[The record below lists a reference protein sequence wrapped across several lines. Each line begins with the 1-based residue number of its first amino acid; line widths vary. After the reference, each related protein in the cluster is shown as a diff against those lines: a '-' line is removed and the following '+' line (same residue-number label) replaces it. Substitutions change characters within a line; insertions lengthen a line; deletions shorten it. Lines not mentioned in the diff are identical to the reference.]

1 MVKQNSQELLKSTIA
16 TSRKIIRKVVEA
28 FPTPWREDPNAGSRV
43 ALGKWI
49 TTSLRHLLAITVLAE
64 EHDLSMVADIH
75 FRQMFEIM
83 LQVRYFVATKPS
95 ERDKLAE
102 RISAWGCLDYLE
114 KLASIKE
121 HDQVRK
127 GFQEMTE
134 QLSTYD
140 QNLISALQV
149 ERKKSKS
156 ANWFKSSFT
165 GLARDV
171 SRDGEDLAATY
182 QLISAGLHGAWDLTI
197 GVSSP
202 KPGELD
208 FRGYPDIATMQRW
221 AADLVDRAT
230 QIYVKTWND
239 IAIAVGAPQVEL
251 VLESNSKNV

>member
-1 MVKQNSQELLKSTIA
+1 MAEQNSQILLKSTIA
-16 TSRKIIRKVVEA
+16 TSRRIIGKVSDA
-28 FPTPWREDPNAGSRV
+28 FTKPWRENPDTGSRV

-49 TTSLRHLLAITVLAE
+49 TTSLRHLAAITILAE

-83 LQVRYFVATKPS
+83 LQVRCFMETKPL
-95 ERDKLAE
+95 EREKLAE

-121 HDQVRK
+121 YDQVRK

-140 QNLISALQV
+140 QNLISVLRV
-149 ERKKSKS
+149 ERKKSLH
-156 ANWFKSSFT
+156 WFKSSFT
-165 GLARDV
+165 ALARKV
-171 SRDGEDLAATY
+171 SRDEEDLAAAY
-182 QLISAGLHGAWDLTI
+182 QLISAGLHGVWDLTI

-208 FRGYPDIATMQRW
+208 FRGYPDRETMQRW

-239 IAIAVGAPQVEL
+239 IAITVGAPQVEL
-251 VLESNSKNV
+251 ALESNAKNA